1 MDKTHPREAHPSD
14 QMTPSTVTPHPANA
28 TPTTDTPATAAK
40 TNPNPPARAPKGPDW
55 WLMMKAFLTQGK
67 RVASFAPSSRFM
79 ARKILDGI
87 DWTKTRTIVELGAG
101 TGPIT
106 AAMVKAARPDT
117 KLVVIELDPTL
128 CGRLRDRFRDT
139 PNVEVILGDATRFG
153 ELLAERGI
161 PKVDHVLSG
170 LPLPSFPA
178 TARDAVLEVSAKTIA
193 DGGTFRQLTVMPMIY
208 YKLYRRYFEDVRFR
222 FVPFNLPPGGVYVC
236 RGYRAPVPTK

>member
-1 MDKTHPREAHPSD
+1 
-14 QMTPSTVTPHPANA
+14 MTPSAIPPHCAPHNGAHTPHPAA
-28 TPTTDTPATAAK
+28 PATDTPAIAAK
-40 TNPNPPARAPKGPDW
+40 TNPHPPPGAPKGPDW
-55 WLMMKAFLTQGK
+55 WLMVKAFLKQGK
-67 RVASFAPSSRFM
+67 RIASVAPSSRFM

-87 DWTKTRTIVELGAG
+87 DWDKTRTIVELGAG

-117 KLVVIELDPTL
+117 KLIVIELDPTL
-128 CGRLRDRFRDT
+128 CGRLRDRFRDA
-139 PNVEVILGDATRFG
+139 PNVDVILGDATRFG
-153 ELLAERGI
+153 ELLAERGV

-178 TARDAVLEVSAKTIA
+178 AARDAVLDVSARTIA
-193 DGGTFRQLTVMPMIY
+193 EGGTFRQLTVMPMIY

-236 RGYRAPVPTK
+236 RGYRGAAQ

>member
-1 MDKTHPREAHPSD
+1 MN
-14 QMTPSTVTPHPANA
+14 PSTVTTHHVPA
-28 TPTTDTPATAAK
+28 PTDDAATAAK
-40 TNPNPPARAPKGPDW
+40 TNPNPPSAAGGTAPKGPDW
-55 WLMMKAFLTQGK
+55 WLMMKAFFTQGK
-67 RVASFAPSSRFM
+67 RIASVAPSSRFM

-87 DWTKTRTIVELGAG
+87 DWKKTRTIVELGAG

-106 AAMVKAARPDT
+106 AEMVKAAPSDA

-128 CGRLRDRFRDT
+128 CGRLRDRFRDAK
-139 PNVEVILGDATRFG
+139 NVDVILGDATKFG

-178 TARDAVLEVSAKTIA
+178 AARDAILEVSARTIT

-222 FVPFNLPPGGVYVC
+222 FVPFNFPPGGVYVC
-236 RGYRAPVPTK
+236 RGYRTPTK